1 MHWGFHAALWG
12 RWPPGRSE
20 PGRMSG
26 LEKWRVKLST
36 CCLLCLG
43 LMPATGMSAISA
55 EAQVPH
61 TVEPGESLWSIAA
74 QNGLGVGELAAA
86 NGLSADA
93 GLVAGA
99 TVLIPP
105 ASASGSVSSGSGE
118 CVWDCASSEH
128 PHPTEETV
136 TPAEVGSMAA
146 QYGMSSSLV
155 QSIAW
160 NESALSNA
168 AVSPANAR
176 GVMQII
182 PDTWD
187 FINAQ
192 LADRPLDPTSA
203 TDNVKAGVLY
213 LHYLY
218 HLKGGD
224 GHATLASYY
233 QGPNR
238 DEILPETEAYV
249 QEIRDD
255 QVEFGGG

>member
-1 MHWGFHAALWG
+1 MSAL
-12 RWPPGRSE
+12 E
-20 PGRMSG
+20 Q
-26 LEKWRVKLST
+26 WRAKLRIG
-36 CCLLCLG
+36 CLLCLG
-43 LMPATGMSAISA
+43 LTAATGANAVSA

-74 QNGLGVGELAAA
+74 VNGLGIDELAAA
-86 NGLSADA
+86 NGLPPDA
-93 GLVAGA
+93 SLMAGA

-105 ASASGSVSSGSGE
+105 ASAPAPALSGSAE

-128 PHPTEETV
+128 PHPTDEAV
-136 TPAEVGSMAA
+136 SPAQVGSIAA

-160 NESALSNA
+160 NESAFSNA
-168 AVSPANAR
+168 VVSPAGAR

-182 PDTWD
+182 PDTWN
-187 FINAQ
+187 FIDEQ
-192 LADRPLDPTSA
+192 LADEPLDPTSV

-224 GHATLASYY
+224 GQAAVASYY

-238 DEILPETEAYV
+238 QDILPETDTYLG
-249 QEIRDD
+249 EIRDD
-255 QVEFGGG
+255 QADFTGGG